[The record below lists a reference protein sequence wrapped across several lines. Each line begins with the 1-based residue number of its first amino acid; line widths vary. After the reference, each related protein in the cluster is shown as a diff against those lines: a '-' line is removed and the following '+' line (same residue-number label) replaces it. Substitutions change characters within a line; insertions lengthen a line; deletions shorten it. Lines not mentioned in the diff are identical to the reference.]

1 MRYLIGLLIAA
12 SLAFTVEIPQTE
24 AGPLRNLIA
33 RGVERR
39 QARRAEG
46 RGFLPG
52 VRIRHRLSHSSCGTG
67 SCGVTS
73 RTLSSCPCPAGNCP
87 CDSKAVAV
95 KADCPDCPTGVCPK
109 P

>member
-1 MRYLIGLLIAA
+1 MLKCVLGLLVAL
-12 SLAFTVEIPQTE
+12 STVAIVDVPQIE

-39 QARRAEG
+39 QSRRAEG

-52 VRIRHRLSHSSCGTG
+52 VVIRHRRAAHSSCGTQA
-67 SCGVTS
+67 V
-73 RTLSSCPCPAGNCP
+73 LSGGCPSCP
-87 CDSKAVAV
+87 SSTVTTTTV
-95 KADCPDCPTGVCPK
+95 KDCPSCPNGVCPK

>member
-12 SLAFTVEIPQTE
+12 SMLLTVEVPQTE

-52 VRIRHRLSHSSCGTG
+52 VRIRHRMSHG
-67 SCGVTS
+67 SCGVTA
-73 RTLSSCPCPAGNCP
+73 RAMSSCPSCP
-87 CDSKAVAV
+87 SSTVTKTTETVV
-95 KADCPDCPTGVCPK
+95 TDCPDCPNGVCPK

>member
-12 SLAFTVEIPQTE
+12 SMLLTVEVPQTE

-52 VRIRHRLSHSSCGTG
+52 VRIRHRMSHG
-67 SCGVTS
+67 SCGVTAS
-73 RTLSSCPCPAGNCP
+73 TMSSCPSCPSSATVT
-87 CDSKAVAV
+87 KTTETVV
-95 KADCPDCPTGVCPK
+95 TDCPTGVCPIEK
-109 P
+109 